1 MSEEENNQPQEYQE
15 SEPNESTIP
24 DIDTSTYQ
32 ERDLNTDDLIEK

>member
-1 MSEEENNQPQEYQE
+1 MSEEEYNDSQHYQE
-15 SEPNESTIP
+15 SDESTIP